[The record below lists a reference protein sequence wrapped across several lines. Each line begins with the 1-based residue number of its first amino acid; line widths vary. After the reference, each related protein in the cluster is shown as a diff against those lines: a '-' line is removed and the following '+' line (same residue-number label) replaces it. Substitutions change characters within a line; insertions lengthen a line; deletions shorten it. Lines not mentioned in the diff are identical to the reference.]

1 LRIGI
6 LDRIGTKL
14 ALLMLAGTSLVFSAL
29 LIYSDIYSRQIIL
42 RDGEKRARH
51 LTLSVARRIEQEFR
65 SVAKVTQT
73 LASMI
78 ETAPLDKDRLLT
90 MLERA
95 VKDNKEVFGSAAAFE
110 PYEFENGLRSFGPYY
125 FRKDGGI
132 EFIQLGNDSYD
143 YFTKDWY
150 HIPKIM
156 RSPVWSEPYYDDGG
170 GRTLMT
176 TYSVPFFDS
185 ATEEKEKKLR
195 GIVTADISLVWLT
208 KLLADVE
215 TLKYSYFFIISEV
228 GTFVTHI
235 NPDYIMRESIFSL
248 AEELNDNDLRQTGR
262 AMLRKGSG
270 LVHIG
275 PALTGEEAILAHA
288 KIPSPGWALGAVFSK
303 RELEQ
308 EMVALNRAMIGL
320 ASIGV
325 VLLLIPSVLISRSIS
340 KPLRQMADASH
351 RVENGNLDI
360 DLSNINSHDEVGQLA
375 KSLTDMSRGLRER
388 EFIRDTFGRYLTKEV
403 VKRILES
410 QDGLRLGGESREIS
424 MIMSDLRGFTA
435 LTSTMQPEDVIKFL
449 NRYLSN
455 MVDILIE
462 LRGTI
467 DEIIGD
473 GILAFFGAPEPEEDH
488 PARAVACALKMQNAM
503 DEINRR
509 NEDEG
514 LPHLE
519 MGVAVNTGSVVVGNI
534 GSEKRSKYGVVGS
547 QVNITGRIESFTT
560 GGQVLISQ
568 STYDRLQ
575 DLLEIRNVLEV
586 EVKGIHGKV
595 NLYDVSGIAGDFNE
609 KLHEKNYSLVKLSSP
624 VAVEIYSMKEKIVG
638 SACRSGVITAISP
651 TSATISTKDPMA
663 QWEDLRFEIAKSD
676 HRSVHGDAYAK
687 VVSVEKSEDLF
698 IASLRF
704 TSVSPEVYKSF
715 RKLFES

>member
-1 LRIGI
+1 
-6 LDRIGTKL
+6 
-14 ALLMLAGTSLVFSAL
+14 MLAGTSLVFSAL
-29 LIYSDIYSRQIIL
+29 LIYGDIYSRQIIL
-42 RDGEKRARH
+42 REAEKRARH

-65 SVAKVTQT
+65 SVSKVAQT
-73 LASMI
+73 LASTI
-78 ETAPLDKDRLLT
+78 ETASLDKERLL
-90 MLERA
+90 MILERA
-95 VKDNKEVFGSAAAFE
+95 VKDNKEIFGSAAAFE
-110 PYEFENGLRSFGPYY
+110 PYEFERGLRSFGPYY

-132 EFIQLGNDSYD
+132 EFIQLGNESYD

-156 RSPVWSEPYYDDGG
+156 KSPVWAEPYFDEGG
-170 GRTLMT
+170 GGALMT
-176 TYSVPFFDS
+176 TYSAPFFD
-185 ATEEKEKKLR
+185 ATPEGKEKKLR
-195 GIVTADISLVWLT
+195 GIVTADISLEWLT
-208 KLLADVE
+208 NLLANVE
-215 TLKYSYFFIISEV
+215 TLKYSYFFIISGT

-248 AEELNDNDLRQTGR
+248 AEDLHDNALRETGR
-262 AMLRKGSG
+262 TMLKKGSG

-275 PALTGEEAILAHA
+275 SALTGEEAILAHA
-288 KIPSPGWALGAVFSK
+288 RIPSPGWALGAVFSK

-308 EMVALNRAMIGL
+308 EMVSLNRAMIGL
-320 ASIGV
+320 AAVGV
-325 VLLLIPSVLISRSIS
+325 ALLLIPSVLISRSIS
-340 KPLRQMADASH
+340 KPLRQMAEASH
-351 RVENGNLDI
+351 RVENGDLDI

-388 EFIRDTFGRYLTKEV
+388 DFIRDTFGRYLTKEV

-410 QDGLRLGGESREIS
+410 QDGLKLGGESREIS

-435 LTSTMQPEDVIKFL
+435 LTSTMRPEDVIKFL

-473 GILAFFGAPEPEEDH
+473 GILAFFGAPEPAEDH

-503 DEINRR
+503 DEMNRR
-509 NEDEG
+509 NEEEG

-534 GSEKRSKYGVVGS
+534 GSEKRSKYGAVGS

-568 STYDRLQ
+568 STYDKLQ
-575 DLLEIRNVLEV
+575 DLLEIKNVLEV

-595 NLYDVSGIAGDFNE
+595 NIYEVSGIRGDFSE
-609 KLHEKNYSLVKLSSP
+609 KLHEKNYSLVKLLSP
-624 VAVEIYSMKEKIVG
+624 LAVEIHSMKEKIVG
-638 SACRSGVITAISP
+638 SAVRSGEITAISP
-651 TSATISTKDPMA
+651 TSATICTKDPIA
-663 QWEDLRFEIAKSD
+663 QWEDLRFEIAKED
-676 HRSVHGDAYAK
+676 QRSAPGDAYAK
-687 VVSVEKSEDLF
+687 VVSVETSKDRF
-698 IASLRF
+698 IASVRF
-704 TSVSPEVYKSF
+704 TSVSPEVYKCF
-715 RKLFES
+715 RRLFES